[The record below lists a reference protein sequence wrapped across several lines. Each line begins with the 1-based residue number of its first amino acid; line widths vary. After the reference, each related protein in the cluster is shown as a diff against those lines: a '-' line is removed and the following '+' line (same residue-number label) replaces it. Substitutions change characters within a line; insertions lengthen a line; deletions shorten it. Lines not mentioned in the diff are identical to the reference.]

1 MQETQ
6 QTQVQSLSWED
17 PLEKETA
24 TLSSILA
31 WKIPRTEEPGGYSP
45 WGRKELDTT
54 EHIHSHTHTHSQPYK
69 EGGGNPKAG
78 QLSGTTLWFTF
89 PALSLMVGVTF
100 GKLLKLSEPL
110 LSHQ

>member
-54 EHIHSHTHTHSQPYK
+54 EHIHSHTHTLTAVQ
-69 EGGGNPKAG
+69 GGRRESKGRAALGNH
-78 QLSGTTLWFTF
+78 LVVHISC
-89 PALSLMVGVTF
+89 SVTDGWCDIWQVTEAF
-100 GKLLKLSEPL
+100 
-110 LSHQ
+110 